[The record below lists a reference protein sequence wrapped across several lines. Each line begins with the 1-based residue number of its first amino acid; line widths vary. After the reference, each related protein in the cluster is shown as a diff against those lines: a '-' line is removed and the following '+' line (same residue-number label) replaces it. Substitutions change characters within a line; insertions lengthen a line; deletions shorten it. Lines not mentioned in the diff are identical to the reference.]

1 MRGGGVAVAA
11 QEVEE
16 WRGVGRDDDEGIE
29 DGVRVDAGRGACA
42 RRPAVLDVFVG
53 VFDEADVVRLEPI
66 GGGRGAFVFG
76 FLHDDCRRL
85 VGRRLDV
92 PVTEGLEEPS
102 PNRRVDAIVA
112 REHVGSVKRQKT
124 FSFAVPAFRKPDA
137 KKPARRDC
145 SGL

>member
-1 MRGGGVAVAA
+1 M
-11 QEVEE
+11 
-16 WRGVGRDDDEGIE
+16 
-29 DGVRVDAGRGACA
+29 VDAELGACA
-42 RRPAVLDVFVG
+42 RRPAVLDVLVG
-53 VFDEADVVRLEPI
+53 VFDEADVVRLEPV

-102 PNRRVDAIVA
+102 LNRRVDAIVA
-112 REHVGSVKRQKT
+112 REHVGSLKRQKT
-124 FSFAVPAFRKPDA
+124 FSFAVPAFRKLDA

-145 SGL
+145 AGL